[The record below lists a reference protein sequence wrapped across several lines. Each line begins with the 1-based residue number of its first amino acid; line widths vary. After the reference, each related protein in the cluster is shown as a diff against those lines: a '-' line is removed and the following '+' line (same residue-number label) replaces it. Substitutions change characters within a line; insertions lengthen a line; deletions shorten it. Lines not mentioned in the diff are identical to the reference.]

1 MALPVAP
8 ITAQASGVKTVSEAR
23 WDELKRHA
31 AVRVEIQLRIAVRSR
46 TLRIARLAQRA
57 DDRDQAGER

>member
-1 MALPVAP
+1 MALPGALV
-8 ITAQASGVKTVSEAR
+8 TAQASWVKTVNEAR

-57 DDRDQAGER
+57 DDSEQAGER